1 MKPRLR
7 LIRIYDAGE
16 NGTFGVI
23 VSEPGAAVCR
33 TAELNWRDNRRN
45 ISCIPS
51 GEYNVAPH
59 DSPTFGECFF
69 VSDVSGRSNV
79 LIHAGNWAGQ
89 RGVAGVLS
97 DTEGCIL
104 VGDRVRV
111 IEKNGIKQPGVNR
124 SKDTL
129 KRLLKEY
136 PMGFSLIIESV

>member
-1 MKPRLR
+1 MLEKMAHSALLFPNQALR
-7 LIRIYDAGE
+7 YAVPQSLTGEIIVGIYPAYHLE
-16 NGTFGVI
+16 NI
-23 VSEPGAAVCR
+23 M
-33 TAELNWRDNRRN
+33 L
-45 ISCIPS
+45 
-51 GEYNVAPH
+51 PH
-59 DSPTFGECFF
+59 PDSPTFGECFF

-129 KRLLKEY
+129 KRLLKRKNIQWA
-136 PMGFSLIIESV
+136 FHSSLKVYR